1 MSESRPALFVGRITV
16 ILFKKSNRR
25 GHIVERPEYELLAR
39 LRTNLPPKAE
49 TKIRII
55 EEDEAQGETA
65 VAYQYFRDQT
75 GRGDVPGILKCF
87 GSNPEFLR
95 RMIDMSSSLLFC
107 DGHLLRRQKKLIAT
121 WISQLNACPYCVDSH
136 AFFLQVHGAPRATAH
151 SIAAGSLD
159 SADISPAERELLVYL
174 EKVNIASYKTTRD
187 DVLALI
193 HAGWSEEQ
201 IAEAVHVAAMMA
213 LCNTV
218 ANTFGL
224 PPKI

>member
-1 MSESRPALFVGRITV
+1 
-16 ILFKKSNRR
+16 
-25 GHIVERPEYELLAR
+25 
-39 LRTNLPPKAE
+39 
-49 TKIRII
+49 
-55 EEDEAQGETA
+55 
-65 VAYQYFRDQT
+65 
-75 GRGDVPGILKCF
+75 
-87 GSNPEFLR
+87 
-95 RMIDMSSSLLFC
+95 MIDMSSSLLFC
-107 DGHLLRRQKKLIAT
+107 DGHLLRRQKELIAT

>member
-1 MSESRPALFVGRITV
+1 
-16 ILFKKSNRR
+16 
-25 GHIVERPEYELLAR
+25 
-39 LRTNLPPKAE
+39 
-49 TKIRII
+49 
-55 EEDEAQGETA
+55 
-65 VAYQYFRDQT
+65 
-75 GRGDVPGILKCF
+75 
-87 GSNPEFLR
+87 
-95 RMIDMSSSLLFC
+95 
-107 DGHLLRRQKKLIAT
+107 
-121 WISQLNACPYCVDSH
+121 
-136 AFFLQVHGAPRATAH
+136 
-151 SIAAGSLD
+151 
-159 SADISPAERELLVYL
+159 LLVYL